1 MGAKVL
7 IPAKMMTQQD
17 GRLEL
22 PMTTEQIRKQIEKP

>member
-1 MGAKVL
+1 
-7 IPAKMMTQQD
+7 MMTQQD